1 MDPATNSYGHVSV
14 PPSLSY
20 FCVYNPSFGPT
31 EETQKDQL
39 LYYTSKNT
47 VPMDVKMRQ
56 VGLAQ
61 GLINFTRVFSPSKPC
76 ENVHTQKNR
85 LVIYEPEPDY
95 WIHISIELGYV
106 KKAIKD
112 KEGKSKN
119 IIEYLD
125 ANLHDSGVR
134 RMLELGYE
142 MYRIF
147 NGPFEYTVRTA
158 GIKVLKNKL
167 EEFFANWVFEWDFEK
182 TELTKTV
189 DGILYMPLSNSAYSQ
204 IKSFVTK
211 IQSDYEYISDM
222 FMIWQNKLVYRGN
235 GVIPVNNIRGIWR
248 HLVSYIAERDA
259 LDRDIERKRKNKE
272 GEKSLSFKG
281 FTRSISGSNL
291 FSYFS
296 NNTSP
301 RTTPKVSPS
310 TSPPNPSSPLNSC
323 PHSSST
329 PPDTSLLSPST
340 QIFVPGSSNFLL
352 GPTNLHGPD
361 KDIHPVTVYLSN
373 NSSGRIKKMDHQ
385 CNDEHKYEDYYD
397 DEIDE
402 YYLIAYKQNALTLVF
417 LISLKSPECSKVQ
430 DMTFYRSF
438 HNYLSS
444 QSEDII
450 NVVNED
456 YEKSRKLG
464 KPDADKEYRYLF
476 FNKMTLA
483 VKSSL
488 YPFSSN
494 GILTSSSR
502 GLTITGEMAHAL
514 CELHEDLEKYPQL
527 TEIYTRSSTNFWIV
541 GKRSDGR
548 ILYIVVPKKEATL
561 AEVEEDV
568 RRLTALYFSGN

>member
-1 MDPATNSYGHVSV
+1 MDPVLTNSYGNVSV

-31 EETQKDQL
+31 EDSQKDQL

-85 LVIYEPEPDY
+85 LAIYEPEPDY

-106 KKAIKD
+106 KKVIKD
-112 KEGKSKN
+112 KEGKPKT

-147 NGPFEYTVRTA
+147 NGPFEYTVRTT

-204 IKSFVTK
+204 ITSFVTK

-235 GVIPVNNIRGIWR
+235 GAIPVNNIRGIWR
-248 HLVSYIAERDA
+248 HLA
-259 LDRDIERKRKNKE
+259 
-272 GEKSLSFKG
+272 LSFKG
-281 FTRSISGSNL
+281 FTRNISGSNL

-301 RTTPKVSPS
+301 KNTPKVSPS

-323 PHSSST
+323 LHSSST
-329 PPDTSLLSPST
+329 SSDTFGSSSLLSPST

-352 GPTNLHGPD
+352 GPTNLYGLD

-373 NSSGRIKKMDHQ
+373 NSSGRIKKVEHQ

-402 YYLIAYKQNALTLVF
+402 YYLISYKQNALTLVF
-417 LISLKSPECSKVQ
+417 LISLKSPECSQVQ
-430 DMTFYRSF
+430 DMAFYRSF

-450 NVVNED
+450 KVVNED
-456 YEKSRKLG
+456 SEKSRKLG

-494 GILTSSSR
+494 GILTSSSK

-548 ILYIVVPKKEATL
+548 VLYIVVPKKEASL
-561 AEVEEDV
+561 AEVE
-568 RRLTALYFSGN
+568 

>member
-1 MDPATNSYGHVSV
+1 MDIANSHGLVNV

-20 FCVYNPSFGPT
+20 FCVYNPSFGRT
-31 EETQKDQL
+31 EDSQADQL
-39 LYYTSKNT
+39 LYYTSKKT
-47 VPMDVKMRQ
+47 VPMDVKIRQ

-61 GLINFTRVFSPSKPC
+61 GLVNFTRVFSPSKPC

-85 LVIYEPEPDY
+85 LAFYEPEPDY

-106 KKAIKD
+106 KKVTKD
-112 KEGKSKN
+112 KEGKPKTT
-119 IIEYLD
+119 IDYLD
-125 ANLHDSGVR
+125 ANLHDSGVK

-147 NGPFEYTVRTA
+147 NGPFEYTVREYTERAA
-158 GIKVLKNKL
+158 GIKALKNKL

-189 DGILYMPLSNSAYSQ
+189 DGILYMPLSDSAELQ
-204 IKSFVTK
+204 MTSFVNQ

-222 FMIWQNKLVYRGN
+222 FVIWQNKLVYRGN
-235 GVIPVNNIRGIWR
+235 GTLPVNNIRGIWR

-259 LDRDIERKRKNKE
+259 HDREIERKRKNKE
-272 GEKSLSFKG
+272 AEKVSSFKG

-296 NNTSP
+296 SS
-301 RTTPKVSPS
+301 TTPKVSPS
-310 TSPPNPSSPLNSC
+310 TSPPN
-323 PHSSST
+323 SST
-329 PPDTSLLSPST
+329 PPESHSSSSLLSPST
-340 QIFVPGSSNFLL
+340 QIFIPGPSNFLL

-361 KDIHPVTVYLSN
+361 EDIHPVIVYLSK
-373 NSSGRIKKMDHQ
+373 NSNSCSIKKTDNQH
-385 CNDEHKYEDYYD
+385 DEEHNEDD
-397 DEIDE
+397 SDIDE
-402 YYLIAYKQNALTLVF
+402 YYLVAYKQNALTLVF
-417 LISLKSPECSKVQ
+417 LIPFNLSEGSTKVHE
-430 DMTFYRSF
+430 MVFYRSF

-444 QSEDII
+444 QSEGII
-450 NVVNED
+450 NILNEN

-464 KPDADKEYRYLF
+464 RTDVDKEYRYLF

-494 GILTSSSR
+494 GSLTSSSK
-502 GLTITGEMAHAL
+502 GLTITSEMAHAL

-527 TEIYTRSSTNFWIV
+527 TEIYTRSSTHFWIV

-548 ILYIVVPKKEATL
+548 VLYIVVPKKEATL
-561 AEVEEDV
+561 AEVEDDV
-568 RRLTALYFSGN
+568 RRITALYFSGNNIY